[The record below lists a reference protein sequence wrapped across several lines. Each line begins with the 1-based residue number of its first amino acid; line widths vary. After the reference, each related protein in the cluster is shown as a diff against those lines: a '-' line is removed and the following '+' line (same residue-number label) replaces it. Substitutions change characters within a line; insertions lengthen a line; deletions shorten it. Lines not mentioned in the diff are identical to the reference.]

1 MFTFRLEK
9 NCLFLKEKNL
19 SVLSFEVEIMFS
31 NSTTNEEKKRF
42 FSSRS
47 YEVGGTQLNSINKL
61 NLKKIKN
68 KKIFIFAAIWS
79 SLIKNENKNNN
90 TFAPYLALFLNIF
103 FKKILFFL
111 NTKITLKFLFL
122 FRFFPNMV
130 FNDKTES

>member
-61 NLKKIKN
+61 NLKKN
-68 KKIFIFAAIWS
+68 
-79 SLIKNENKNNN
+79 
-90 TFAPYLALFLNIF
+90 
-103 FKKILFFL
+103 
-111 NTKITLKFLFL
+111 
-122 FRFFPNMV
+122 
-130 FNDKTES
+130 